1 MSRPES
7 FHHFNDGRGRRRVYV
22 NGNEVERVVWCD
34 TSHGIVVFYPYPYR
48 VNQGGTQVFTRR
60 LRGSVT
66 VERVD

>member
-22 NGNEVERVVWCD
+22 NGNEVEGVVWCD
-34 TSHGIVVFYPYPYR
+34 TAQGVAVFAPRPCRANRARDEVY
-48 VNQGGTQVFTRR
+48 TRR
-60 LRGSVT
+60 LSGVVT